1 MLPASGPASVM
12 DCGPVLWVASPWR
25 GHLADTLSLVSIP
38 VSFCS
43 WLDFL
48 VAPRTWLTVPGSVDG
63 PQVQCCYTKS
73 PSLAELCL
81 LGFQKTPEKKIPL
94 CYLIPTGSTSC
105 SAPRANGVSRDFIR
119 ERKKEDQDSH
129 PAGLQALVLPL
140 AGAGCRARS
149 SGQSREATHCDMKY
163 HLSILIST

>member
-1 MLPASGPASVM
+1 MLLASGPASVV
-12 DCGPVLWVASPWR
+12 DCGPVLRVASPRR
-25 GHLADTLSLVSIP
+25 GHLADMLSLVSIP

-48 VAPRTWLTVPGSVDG
+48 VAPRTWLAVPGAVNG
-63 PQVQCCYTKS
+63 PQVQPCYIKS

-94 CYLIPTGSTSC
+94 CYLIPTSSTSQ
-105 SAPRANGVSRDFIR
+105 SAPRANGVSHDFIR
-119 ERKKEDQDSH
+119 ERKKEDQGSG

-140 AGAGCRARS
+140 AGAGCGGRS
-149 SGQSREATHCDMKY
+149 SGQSRGATHCNMK
-163 HLSILIST
+163 